1 MKSIAIALIRHA
13 LASKLPLLLVFQ
25 RKMHLNKQ
33 VVVDD
38 LLEKGAFL
46 PLEGETLLAVS
57 KLAS

>member
-1 MKSIAIALIRHA
+1 
-13 LASKLPLLLVFQ
+13 
-25 RKMHLNKQ
+25 MHLNKQ